1 MEEPSNIRHSQNF
14 DGEEGI
20 EVIHS
25 SAPSATEQ
33 QQQQQQQRN
42 EVEVFLAEIQRSS
55 APNPS
60 SSLLTQARKE
70 YVSNLLIS
78 KVSFLFSPHISSFD

>member
-1 MEEPSNIRHSQNF
+1 MEEPSNINQHQHF

-20 EVIHS
+20 EVIQS
-25 SAPSATEQ
+25 SAANPTEQ
-33 QQQQQQQRN
+33 QQQQRS

-60 SSLLTQARKE
+60 LSLLTQARKE

-78 KVSFLFSPHISSFD
+78 KVSFLFFPHIIV